1 MNILFLH
8 TLDSN
13 TELFKPLAEAKFPQH
28 HITHD
33 VQETFL
39 TDIRNHGQNEQTTE
53 SIHQY
58 LAKQLNNDIDYII
71 CTCSTLG
78 PVVDN
83 FPNEKVF
90 RVDKPMAQLSRQYQY
105 VLVAVTLQST
115 IIPTRDLLESQAP
128 NTQFDFKLIEGA
140 WDLYASGELEKF
152 NHSIANSLSQQFGQ
166 DQRYQAIVL
175 AQASM
180 MNAAP
185 LITDQVAILTSPD
198 TCLDYL
204 AEHLNQTP

>member
-39 TDIRNHGQNEQTTE
+39 TDIRTHGQNTQTTQA
-53 SIHQY
+53 IHAY
-58 LAKQLNNDIDYII
+58 LENQLNNGIDYIV

-78 PVVDN
+78 PVVDS
-83 FPNEKVF
+83 FPNEQVF
-90 RVDKPMAQLSRQYQY
+90 RIDKPMAQLSAQYTSC
-105 VLVAVTLQST
+105 LVAVTLEST
-115 IIPTRDLLESQAP
+115 IEPTRELLESQASEAH
-128 NTQFDFKLIEGA
+128 FEFLLVAGA
-140 WDLYASGELEKF
+140 WDLYASQRLNAF
-152 NHSIANSLSQQFGQ
+152 NQCIADCVSQPLQQ
-166 DQRYQAIVL
+166 ENTYQAVVL

-180 MNAAP
+180 TDAAP
-185 LITDQVAILTSPD
+185 LIVSELPVLTSPD
-198 TCLDYL
+198 TCLAYL
-204 AEHLNQTP
+204 AERLN